1 MNTVPSKSCPRA
13 VILCLI
19 SFWTLCLSAGCDK
32 QDTSAAPVSTVRI
45 GYFGN
50 VTHAQAVLG
59 VASGEFADAVK
70 PAIIEPKVF
79 NAGPSL
85 IEALLAGEVDIGY
98 VGPGPALNAHQKTKG
113 AGVRVIAGAAANG
126 VLIVARKGSGIGTLQ
141 DLAGKRIATPQH
153 GNTQDI
159 AARHFMMYTLHQT
172 DLGNVMPIPNAEQAA
187 MMSRGQIDAAWA
199 PEPWGSL
206 LVSQT
211 GAKVLSEEKDL
222 WPNHEFILTL
232 VITTPE
238 FLSKHPDAVRS
249 ILKVHHQWT
258 VRLQQEPQKYLP
270 QLESALFAISGKK
283 LPAGVVGDALGRV
296 KFTDDPLE
304 SSIATMGAWAYELQ
318 FAPGPVNLAS
328 LIDTKLLEEA
338 EKEGSGFGVQGSGK
352 P

>member
-1 MNTVPSKSCPRA
+1 MRVALKTFFVRA
-13 VILCLI
+13 LSTCLI
-19 SFWTLCLSAGCDK
+19 SLMALCLGAGCEK
-32 QDTSAAPVSTVRI
+32 QNSSAATVSAVRI

-59 VASGEFADAVK
+59 VASGEFDEAVK
-70 PAIIEPKVF
+70 PAVIQPKVF

-113 AGVRVIAGAAANG
+113 AGIRVVAGGAANG
-126 VLIVARKGSGIGTLQ
+126 VLIVARKDSGIDKLQ

-159 AARHFMMYTLHQT
+159 AARHFLMYTLHQN
-172 DLGNVMPIPNAEQAA
+172 DIGNVMPIPNAEQAA

-222 WPNHEFILTL
+222 WPNGQFVLTL

-238 FLSKHPDAVRS
+238 YLAKHPDTVRA

-258 VRLQQEPQKYLP
+258 VRLQDDPQKYLP

-283 LPAGVVGDALGRV
+283 LPAGVVGQALGHV

-304 SSIATMGAWAYELQ
+304 STIATMGNWAYELQ
-318 FAPGPVNLAS
+318 FAPRPVNLAG

-338 EKEGSGFGVQGSGK
+338 KKEGSRLGVQGSGK